1 MKVRKLIDSFNYAV
15 SGIIYTLKTQRNMRI
30 HYAAAILVLF
40 LSLFLNFTRIEL
52 LLLFFTISLVI
63 IAEMINTAIEK
74 TIDMYTKDYH
84 PLAEI
89 AKNVAAGSVLIAA
102 INAIIVAYLLFFDRI
117 NPLAEKMIFKIGN
130 SNIHMT
136 FISIILVIIL
146 TIVIKAKT
154 NTGTPFKGG
163 TISGHSSIAFSA
175 ATAILFISKNFFL
188 GSLGFL
194 IAFLVAE
201 SRIENKIHTFIEVFA
216 GALLGILITVLIFKF
231 IG

>member
-30 HYAAAILVLF
+30 HYSAAILVLF
-40 LSLFLNFTRIEL
+40 LSLFLNFTKIEL
-52 LLLFFTISLVI
+52 LILFFTISLVI

-74 TIDMYTKDYH
+74 AIDIITEAYN

-89 AKNVAAGSVLIAA
+89 AKNVAAGAVLIAA
-102 INAIIVAYLLFFDRI
+102 INAIIVAYLLFFDRV
-117 NPLAEKMIFKIGN
+117 NPFAEKVIYEIRN
-130 SNIHMT
+130 SNIHLT

-163 TISGHSSIAFSA
+163 TISGHSALAFSV
-175 ATAILFISKNFFL
+175 ATAIMFISNNFFL

-194 IAFLVAE
+194 IALLVAE
-201 SRIENKIHTFIEVFA
+201 SRIENKIHSLIEVFA
-216 GALLGILITVLIFKF
+216 GTLLGILITILIFKF

>member
-15 SGIIYTLKTQRNMRI
+15 SGIIFALKTQRNMRI
-30 HYAAAILVLF
+30 HFISATLILF
-40 LSLFLNFTRIEL
+40 LSLFLNFTRLEL
-52 LLLFFTISLVI
+52 ILLFFTISLVI

-74 TIDMYTKDYH
+74 AIDLFTKEYH
-84 PLAEI
+84 PLAKI
-89 AKNVAAGSVLIAA
+89 SKNVAAGAVLIAA
-102 INAIIVAYLLFFDRI
+102 VNAIIVAYLLFFDRV
-117 NPLAEKMIFKIGN
+117 NPFAEKIIYKIRN
-130 SNIHMT
+130 SNIHLA

-146 TIVIKAKT
+146 TIAAKTKT

-163 TISGHSSIAFSA
+163 TISGHSALAFSL
-175 ATAILFISKNFFL
+175 ATAIMFISKNFLL

-194 IAFLVAE
+194 IALLVAE
-201 SRIENKIHTFIEVFA
+201 SRIENKIHTLIEVFA

>member
-30 HYAAAILVLF
+30 HFIAAFFVLS
-40 LSLFLNFTRIEL
+40 LSLFFNFSRIEL

-74 TIDMYTKDYH
+74 SIDIFTTKYH

-89 AKNVAAGSVLIAA
+89 AKNVAAGAVLIAA
-102 INAIIVAYLLFFDRI
+102 ANAVVVAYLLFFDRVSPFTEHI
-117 NPLAEKMIFKIGN
+117 IYKISN
-130 SNIHMT
+130 SPIHLT

-146 TIVIKAKT
+146 TISIKTKT
-154 NTGTPFKGG
+154 QTGTPFRGG
-163 TISGHSSIAFSA
+163 KISGHSAIAFSI
-175 ATAILFISKNFFL
+175 ATAITFMAQNTFL
-188 GSLGFL
+188 ATLSYL

-201 SRIENKIHTFIEVFA
+201 SRVEVKIHSFFEVFT
-216 GALLGILITVLIFKF
+216 GALLGILITVLVFQA

>member
-15 SGIIYTLKTQRNMRI
+15 SGVIYTLKTQRNMRI
-30 HYAAAILVLF
+30 HYTAAILVLF

-74 TIDMYTKDYH
+74 TIDIYTKGYH

-146 TIVIKAKT
+146 NIVIKAKT
-154 NTGTPFKGG
+154 STGTPFKGG